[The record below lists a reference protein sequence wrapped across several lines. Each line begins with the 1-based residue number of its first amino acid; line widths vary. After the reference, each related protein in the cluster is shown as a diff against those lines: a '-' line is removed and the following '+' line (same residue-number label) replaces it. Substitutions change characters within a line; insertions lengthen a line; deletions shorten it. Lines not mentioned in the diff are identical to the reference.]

1 MVGVILGG
9 PEGCGRGERT
19 PRRPPWP
26 VHTELSM
33 LKSLLTCAG
42 LAAALCATSAP
53 ASAQNLTTTRV
64 AAGLSGS
71 LYVTSPPGDAD
82 RLFVVR
88 QSGQIRIIDNLQ
100 TSPVV
105 LATPF
110 LTITGIPTSGE
121 RGLLGLAFHPDYA
134 NNGRFF
140 VNYTASGGGSGGQTV
155 VQEYAV
161 STTDPNVANPTP
173 VQTIVTV
180 NQDFTN
186 HNGGCIQFGPDG
198 KLYVGMGDGGSG
210 GDPNNRAQ
218 TMTSRLGKML
228 RFDVDIASPFIPADN
243 PFVGVA
249 GSDDA
254 IWASGIRNPWRFS
267 FDRLTGDMY
276 MGDVGQNAWEE
287 INFQPASSTGGEDY
301 GWRCKEGNSC
311 FNNSTTGCS
320 CSDTTLTDPI
330 QVYSHSLGFSIT
342 GGYVY
347 RGTRIPSLDG
357 VYFYADFGSNR
368 IWSFRYDGSTLTEFT
383 ERTSQLDPPTG
394 SISNIA
400 SFGEDANGELYI
412 VELGGEIWR
421 IDQDCDVTNY
431 CTALPNSTGSI
442 SNLSFS
448 GSLAVQDNNF
458 NLIATSIP
466 QGQFAYIIGG
476 TERGFVSMPGTSQG
490 NLCVGGTLLRFNM
503 PSQVG
508 QPDFLG
514 IFTVQLDLTQFP
526 ANPTVAVQAG
536 ETWRFQCWHRENG
549 GSSNF
554 SNGLEALFC
563 P

>member
-1 MVGVILGG
+1 MAARIRAGGHAPPPPPLGQSQ
-9 PEGCGRGERT
+9 
-19 PRRPPWP
+19 
-26 VHTELSM
+26 HELSM
-33 LKSLLTCAG
+33 LKTLLTSLG
-42 LAAALCATSAP
+42 LAAAVCATSAP
-53 ASAQNLTTTRV
+53 ASAQDLVTTRI
-64 AAGLSGS
+64 ALGLSGS

-88 QSGQIRIIDNLQ
+88 QGGQIRIIDDLQ
-100 TSPVV
+100 GTPTV
-105 LATPF
+105 LSTPF
-110 LTITGIPTSGE
+110 LQISGIPTTGE

-140 VNYTASGGGSGGQTV
+140 INYTANGGGSGGQTV
-155 VQEYAV
+155 VEEYAV

-180 NQDFTN
+180 NQDFSN

-198 KLYVGMGDGGSG
+198 MLYVGMGDGGSG

-218 TMTSRLGKML
+218 QMTSRLGKML
-228 RFDVDIASPFIPADN
+228 RFDVDLPAPFIPASN

-301 GWRCKEGNSC
+301 GWRCKEGNAC
-311 FNNSTTGCS
+311 FNNNTTGCS
-320 CSDTTLTDPI
+320 CSDTSLVDPI

-347 RGTRIPSLDG
+347 RGSKIPSLDG
-357 VYFYADFGSNR
+357 TYFYAEFGTNR
-368 IWSFRYDGSTLTEFT
+368 IWSFKYDGTTLTDFT
-383 ERTSQLDPPTG
+383 ERTSELDPAVG

-400 SFGEDANGELYI
+400 SFGEDDNGEMYI

-421 IDQDCDVTNY
+421 IEQDCSAINY
-431 CTALPNSTGSI
+431 CQANANSTGGPANI
-442 SNLSFS
+442 GFG
-448 GSLAVQDNNF
+448 GSLDVSDNNF
-458 NLIATSIP
+458 TLIATNIP
-466 QGQFAYIIGG
+466 QGQFAYMIAG
-476 TERGFVSMPGTSQG
+476 TERNFVSMPGTSQG
-490 NLCVGGTLLRFNM
+490 NLCVGGTLVRFNQ

-514 IFTVQLDLTQFP
+514 IFQVTLDLTQFP
-526 ANPTVAVQAG
+526 ANPTVPVQAG

-554 SNGLEALFC
+554 SNGLEVLFC